1 MCIVCVRV
9 SVCVCVRESKRALTS
24 HYTAF
29 QVKPAK
35 PTPSWEAVCRSCSR
49 FLLSASPIVS
59 QQHCTLQSSSK
70 CHLSR
75 LWWLKATSYGMLSQM
90 LMAPGFDSK
99 SAYFFFHAYAMRPK
113 VALVSFSAKASVTLR
128 KNQKSWVCCCI
139 HECPID
145 FYDFQE
151 QIQSSHNGRHVCM
164 HMTLAY
170 DNVLSNQVR

>member
-99 SAYFFFHAYAMRPK
+99 SAYFFLSCICNASKSGFSNFHYK
-113 VALVSFSAKASVTLR
+113 SFGDSQEKSEKLCLLFSSMTKSKTLR
-128 KNQKSWVCCCI
+128 GYPYFRNALLIFMIFRVNTV
-139 HECPID
+139 E
-145 FYDFQE
+145 
-151 QIQSSHNGRHVCM
+151 
-164 HMTLAY
+164 L
-170 DNVLSNQVR
+170 